1 MISPNFFSLRATV
14 KDFLTVRLVA
24 EGNIKDTAVV
34 KEYFITQA
42 GQEDMADLFQ
52 KDVRTIKEHIRDIL
66 TVEELTEDSVIR
78 NVRIT
83 AADGKRCEVTYYNFN
98 VTSERDILD
107 HTGSVSHED
116 ALKKAEIELE
126 KYRQQLLN
134 EPSPVERHFEEAVKK
149 VKAMELQ
156 RSKLE
161 KKGRGEKK

>member
-14 KDFLTVRLVA
+14 KDYLTVRQVA
-24 EGNIKDTAVV
+24 EGNIKDTAWLNQ
-34 KEYFITQA
+34 KQ
-42 GQEDMADLFQ
+42 MADLFQ
-52 KDVRTIKEHIRDIL
+52 KDVRTINEHIRDIL

>member
-14 KDFLTVRLVA
+14 KDYLTVRQVA
-24 EGNIKDTAVV
+24 EGNIKDTAWLNQ
-34 KEYFITQA
+34 KQ
-42 GQEDMADLFQ
+42 MADLFQ
-52 KDVRTIKEHIRDIL
+52 KDVRTINEHIRDIL

-149 VKAMELQ
+149 VKAIKLQ
-156 RSKLE
+156 RSKL
-161 KKGRGEKK
+161 KKKTRW

>member
-1 MISPNFFSLRATV
+1 MTEGELHEGATV
-14 KDFLTVRLVA
+14 KDYLTVRQVA
-24 EGNIKDTAVV
+24 EGNIKDTAWLNQ
-34 KEYFITQA
+34 KQ
-42 GQEDMADLFQ
+42 MADLFQ

-134 EPSPVERHFEEAVKK
+134 EPSPVERHFEEAVKRA
-149 VKAMELQ
+149 KAPE
-156 RSKLE
+156 REKPKLE
-161 KKGRGEKK
+161 DRRSGKKK